1 MMIETVA
8 GDRYRED
15 GLLHRLR
22 RLARR
27 QPTGVASAVI
37 IVTIVVLSLAAPV
50 LGTDDP
56 YEIDTPNRLAA
67 PSGNSWFGTDH
78 VGRDVYSRTVYG
90 GRVSLLVGFSVAA
103 LSVVPGLI
111 FGLITGYNR
120 RMDMVIMRVMEG
132 IMAIPGI
139 LLAITLVAAL
149 GASVLN
155 VVIALAIVEVPSVVR
170 LVRAAVLSLKEQV
183 FVEAAR
189 AIGAS
194 PLRIVAVHIAPNV
207 ITPLIVIATFICA
220 AAILSEAYLSF
231 VGAGPPDI
239 ASWGNVMAEAR
250 VWVRQA
256 VWVVF
261 YPGLVL
267 AVLVTALNVAGDALR
282 DYLDP
287 RLRRLA

>member
-1 MMIETVA
+1 M
-8 GDRYRED
+8 
-15 GLLHRLR
+15 
-22 RLARR
+22 
-27 QPTGVASAVI
+27 
-37 IVTIVVLSLAAPV
+37 
-50 LGTDDP
+50 
-56 YEIDTPNRLAA
+56 
-67 PSGNSWFGTDH
+67 
-78 VGRDVYSRTVYG
+78 GRDVYSRTVYG
-90 GRVSLLVGFSVAA
+90 GRISLLVGFSVAA

-149 GASVLN
+149 GASVQN
-155 VVIALAIVEVPSVVR
+155 VVIALAIVEVPTVVR
-170 LVRAAVLSLKEQV
+170 LVRATVLSLKEQV

-189 AIGAS
+189 AVGAS

-207 ITPLIVIATFICA
+207 ITPLIVISTFICA
-220 AAILSEAYLSF
+220 GAILSEAYLSF